1 LGFVRI
7 KRCYGVP
14 EDRLTLFHVLRNSL
28 LPLISILGPVA
39 AAIVTGSFAVEY
51 IFAIPGLGKYFVSA
65 VTNRDYT
72 LVMGV
77 TLVYS
82 VLLVVFNTLADVL
95 YGMLEPRLRDLGSEG
110 EIA

>member
-1 LGFVRI
+1 
-7 KRCYGVP
+7 
-14 EDRLTLFHVLRNSL
+14 
-28 LPLISILGPVA
+28 
-39 AAIVTGSFAVEY
+39 
-51 IFAIPGLGKYFVSA
+51 LGKYFVSA

-110 EIA
+110 EMA